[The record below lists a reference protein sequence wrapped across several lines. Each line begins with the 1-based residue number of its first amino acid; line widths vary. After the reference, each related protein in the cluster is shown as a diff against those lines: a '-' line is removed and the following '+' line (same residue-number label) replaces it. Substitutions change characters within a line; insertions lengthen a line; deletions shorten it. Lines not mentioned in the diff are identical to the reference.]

1 MKHCRV
7 LDERDR
13 ERVAHLV
20 DADPVLNCFVASRV
34 DVGVLAPGGVGE
46 VWGYPKRNP
55 YALLHL
61 GANLVPVNMDAEARD
76 AFVDDLGRWRN
87 FIAMVGPASD
97 VLGLWHA
104 LCARWGESYENV
116 RVLRP
121 RQLLMA
127 RGEPSVAA
135 ADARLVQPGPEHFE
149 AYFAAAAAMYAEELE
164 EDPLVTNPIG
174 YRNYVHTLIDR
185 RRAFCILQSG
195 EVIFKADLG
204 AVSER
209 VAQVQGVWVTPE
221 LRGRGLSVG
230 GMAGVTDAIVATG
243 RTASLYVNDFNAPAV
258 ACYRRC
264 GYAEVG
270 ALASVL
276 F

>member
-1 MKHCRV
+1 MRHSRV

-13 ERVAHLV
+13 ERVARLV
-20 DADPVLNCFVASRV
+20 DADPVVNCFVASRV
-34 DVGVLAPGGVGE
+34 DAGVLTPGGVGE

-61 GANLVPVNMDAEARD
+61 GANLVPVNLDAEARD

-104 LCARWGESYENV
+104 LCARWGESYEAV

-127 RGEPSVAA
+127 RSVPCDVPTHPGLAPADPSCF
-135 ADARLVQPGPEHFE
+135 DS
-149 AYFAAAAAMYAEELE
+149 YFAAAAAMYREELE
-164 EDPLVTNPIG
+164 EDPLVTNPVG
-174 YRNYVHTLIDR
+174 YRTYVRTLLEK
-185 RRAFCILQSG
+185 RRAFAIVDGG
-195 EVIFKADLG
+195 EVAFKADLG
-204 AVSER
+204 AVSAH
-209 VAQVQGVWVTPE
+209 VAQVQGVWVKPA

-230 GMAGVTDAIVATG
+230 GMAGVTNAVVATG

-258 ACYRRC
+258 AAYRRC

-276 F
+276 Y